1 MRQGPE
7 PEHEGNQGSPARRP
21 LRHGLVRP
29 DTAPAD
35 PTAML
40 RGLLELEEAAAHPLT
55 GDARFTGIT
64 PEQAHGRVFGG
75 QVLSQ
80 CLAAAARSVEPG
92 RDAHSLHGYFVRPGD
107 ALKPIT
113 FTVERVR
120 DGRSFS
126 VRRVLASQD
135 EKAILTLTCSFHAPA
150 DGVDHQA
157 TMPEGVPA
165 PEDLP
170 TTADLLGDIRH
181 PIAQEW
187 AWARPFDIRHV
198 APAVYV
204 SPAAERTNTNMV
216 WMRTFTRLADDP
228 NLHRAALAYASDY
241 TLLEP
246 VLRQHGLAWTQPKMS
261 VASLDHSMWFHR
273 PARVDEWLLYVQ
285 SSPSAQGSRGLGQ
298 GHVFTR
304 DGELVATVAQEGML
318 RLPQG
323 SDAVTAKVQ
332 GALQTLAMKTVMRRP
347 RRKG

>member
-1 MRQGPE
+1 MGQPPE
-7 PEHEGNQGSPARRP
+7 PEDNQGSPARRP
-21 LRHGLVRP
+21 LRRGLIRP

-40 RGLLELEEAAAHPLT
+40 RGLLELEDADPHPLT
-55 GDARFTGIT
+55 GDVRFTGET
-64 PEQAHGRVFGG
+64 PAQAHGRVFGG

-80 CLAAAARSVEPG
+80 CLAAAARTVEDG
-92 RDAHSLHGYFVRPGD
+92 RDAHSLHAYFVRPGD

-126 VRRVLASQD
+126 VRRVLATQD
-135 EKAILTLTCSFHAPA
+135 ERAILTLTCSFQAPA
-150 DGVDHQA
+150 GGVDHQVL
-157 TMPEGVPA
+157 MPEGVPA

-170 TTADLLGDIRH
+170 STADLIGDIRH

-198 APAVYV
+198 DPAIYV
-204 SPAAERTNTNMV
+204 APAAERSAANMV
-216 WMRTFTRLADDP
+216 WMRTYTPLADDP

-246 VLRQHGLAWTQPKMS
+246 VLRQHHLAWTQPRMS

-285 SSPSAQGSRGLGQ
+285 HSPSAQGSRGLGQ
-298 GHVFTR
+298 GHVFSR
-304 DGELVATVAQEGML
+304 DGDLVATVAQEGML

-323 SDAVTAKVQ
+323 TEAAKATVQ
-332 GALQTLAMKTVMRRP
+332 GALQTLAIRTVLRRP
-347 RRKG
+347 RWRR